1 MNTASNEDFNDKKN
15 NRQTISNNNL
25 SDVSQI

>member
-25 SDVSQI
+25 SDVS